1 MSPRIVDIC
10 DEPRWSELA
19 NHPFASL
26 FSSKPW
32 IAALAR
38 TYGFDCRAVVIER
51 GGRIE
56 AALPFVRVADI
67 RGERVPCLPFSDFC
81 DPLVTEPADWQ
92 ALVAP
97 LLDLEAP
104 VSVRCLRN
112 PLPVEDPR
120 FIRHGQAVW
129 HGVDLRRSEETIW
142 SSLKGSAR
150 QNVRKAGRHGVTVR
164 EGRSLAD
171 VELFHAMHCHV
182 RKSKYRLLAQPLA
195 FFEQL
200 HAAFAPDDQIIV
212 LLAELD
218 GRPIGGILLL
228 QCQDTLYYKFNA
240 STDAAFCPN
249 DLLVWESLRL
259 GLRRG
264 LRRLDFGLSDPA
276 QPGLVRYKRKYAT
289 EEQPIDL
296 VRFQPAVDADA
307 RGEATARLL
316 SRMTELLT
324 RPEIPDTLP
333 NEAGDALYRYF
344 A

>member
-1 MSPRIVDIC
+1 LNPRIIDIC
-10 DEPRWSELA
+10 AEPRWAELEGHA
-19 NHPFASL
+19 YASL
-26 FSSKPW
+26 FTSRPW

-38 TYGFDCRAVVIER
+38 TYGLDCRAVVIER

-56 AALPFVRVADI
+56 AALPFVQVADI

-112 PLPVEDPR
+112 PLPVQDPR
-120 FIRHGQAVW
+120 FTRHGQAVW
-129 HGVDLRRSEETIW
+129 HGVDLRRPEETIW

-212 LLAELD
+212 LLAELN
-218 GRPIGGILLL
+218 GRTIGGILLL
-228 QCQDTLYYKFNA
+228 QWQDTLYYKFNA
-240 STDAAFCPN
+240 STEAAFCPN
-249 DLLVWESLRL
+249 DLLAWESLRL
-259 GLRRG
+259 GRRRG
-264 LRRLDFGLSDPA
+264 LARLDFGLSDPA
-276 QPGLVRYKRKYAT
+276 QSGLVRYKRKYAT
-289 EEQPIDL
+289 EERVIHQL
-296 VRFQPAVDADA
+296 VFPSTRRLAAHEAVAG
-307 RGEATARLL
+307 RVLGRL
-316 SRMTELLT
+316 TELLT
-324 RPEIPDTLP
+324 RPEVPDTVTS
-333 NEAGDALYRYF
+333 EAGDALYRYF

>member
-1 MSPRIVDIC
+1 LTPRIIDIC
-10 DEPRWSELA
+10 AEPRWAELA
-19 NHPFASL
+19 GHAYASL
-26 FSSKPW
+26 FTSTPW
-32 IAALAR
+32 ITALAR
-38 TYGFDCRAVVIER
+38 TYGFVCQAVVIER

-56 AALPFVRVADI
+56 AALPFVRIADI

-92 ALVAP
+92 ALVEP
-97 LLDLEAP
+97 LLDLGAP
-104 VSVRCLRN
+104 VSMRCLRN
-112 PLPVEDPR
+112 PLPVGDAR
-120 FIRHGQAVW
+120 FTRHGQALW
-129 HGVDLRRSEETIW
+129 HGVELRRPEETIW

-212 LLAELD
+212 LLAERD

-228 QCQDTLYYKFNA
+228 QWQDTLYYKFNA

-249 DLLVWESLRL
+249 DLLAWESLRL
-259 GLRRG
+259 GRRRG
-264 LRRLDFGLSDPA
+264 LARLDFGLSDPA
-276 QPGLVRYKRKYAT
+276 QSGLVRYKRKYAT

-316 SRMTELLT
+316 SRMTGLLT
-324 RPEIPDTLP
+324 EPTVPDEVTRA
-333 NEAGDALYRYF
+333 AGDELYRYF
-344 A
+344 C